1 MSISIKDMKRQ
12 LNIELSYTDDDATLQ
27 RYIDIA
33 TISVQTYCNDGL
45 SGYTGSTSIPL
56 PVEQSII
63 LLATHFYINRNM
75 VSFGQGTEIPYSF
88 RFLLDPYKNF
98 QIN

>member
-1 MSISIKDMKRQ
+1 MSVSIKDLKRQ
-12 LNIELSYTDDDATLQ
+12 LNVEFSYTDENAILQ
-27 RYIDIA
+27 RFLDIA
-33 TISVQTYCNDGL
+33 NIAVLTYCNEGL
-45 SGYTGSTSIPL
+45 SGYTGTTEQPL
-56 PVEQSII
+56 PVQQSVI

-98 QIN
+98 IIQ